1 MVADS
6 QREGQPHEG
15 SAVSAPSETERERGG
30 ALSAVGGWLREIAI
44 VVVGALIASTL
55 LRLFVAQMFVIPSGS
70 MENTL
75 LVRDRVAVQKIAGY
89 QRGDII
95 VFRDTLDWLAP
106 AKVNDDPVN
115 RALVFVGLAPD
126 ESSNHLIK
134 RVIGVPGDHVTC
146 CDARG
151 RVSVNGTAL
160 NEGDYLY
167 VDPTTGKQVEPSS
180 VAFDIVVPAGRV
192 FVMGDHRNDSADSR
206 CHLSDDTRGAPE
218 GTNAFIPVENIV
230 GTAVAVVYPLSRFH
244 GISRPRTFEGV
255 PAGEAPPK
263 APVLTGPKVVC

>member
-1 MVADS
+1 M
-6 QREGQPHEG
+6 
-15 SAVSAPSETERERGG
+15 SAPSDTENGRSV
-30 ALSAVGGWLREIAI
+30 ALSAAGSWLREIAI
-44 VVVGALIASTL
+44 VVVGALVASTL

-75 LVRDRVAVQKIAGY
+75 LVSDRVAVQKIAGY
-89 QRGDII
+89 SRGDIV
-95 VFRDTLDWLAP
+95 VFRDTLGWLAP
-106 AKVNDDPVN
+106 ARVEEDPVK

-134 RVIGVPGDHVTC
+134 RVVGIAGDHVTC

-151 RVSVNGTAL
+151 RVTVNGTAL

-167 VDPTTGKQVEPSS
+167 ADPTTGKQVEPSS
-180 VAFDIVVPAGRV
+180 VAFDVVVPAATV

-206 CHLSDDTRGAPE
+206 CHLSDDPE
-218 GTNAFIPVENIV
+218 GGPPGSKAFIPVGNIV
-230 GTAVAVVYPLSRFH
+230 GTSIAVVYPFSRFH
-244 GISRPRTFEGV
+244 GLSRPRTFENL
-255 PAGEAPPK
+255 PAGGTPPS